1 MHSSPKISIGMPI
14 YNGGLSLE
22 QTLPLIL
29 NQEFQD
35 FELIISDDCSTD
47 NTQELCEKYASLD
60 PRIKYYR
67 QEKNFGM
74 PVKNF
79 KFVLSKAQGEF
90 FMFAS
95 HDDPYKPEFI
105 TEMLKIMDFDPDC
118 SLAFCCYNIKNKN
131 GPEKIAISP
140 SSSCSKFTVV
150 RYISRLIDLQPALVY
165 GLFRKKFIT
174 AEDLNLHDFYE
185 VDIGIKMALRGTIRI
200 ANSELW
206 NWNIAGSRISHSIY
220 PIDFY
225 VRDLLG
231 LRRKKISKKTDIDP
245 SRRFSETQM
254 ENRKMNYLPFY
265 FNQIKLLF
273 SNFSIL
279 NALLLSIILSYF
291 VFRLIYKILFKPNWN
306 DLHFGK

>member
-1 MHSSPKISIGMPI
+1 MHSTPKISIGMPI
-14 YNGGLSLE
+14 YNGGLTLD

-29 NQEFQD
+29 NQEFKD

-47 NTQELCEKYASLD
+47 NTQEICEKYASLD
-60 PRIKYYR
+60 PRIKYHR

-105 TEMLKIMDFDPDC
+105 TEMLKIMDFDPEC

-140 SSSCSKFTVV
+140 SSSCSKFTAMK
-150 RYISRLIDLQPALVY
+150 YISRIIDLQPALVY
-165 GLFRKKFIT
+165 GLFRKKFIE
-174 AEDLNLHDFYE
+174 AKDLNLHDFYE
-185 VDIGIKMALRGTIRI
+185 VDIGIKMALRGSIRI

-231 LRRKKISKKTDIDP
+231 LRRKEITNKNDADP
-245 SRRFSETQM
+245 TKRFSETQM
-254 ENRKMNYLPFY
+254 ENRRMNYLPFY
-265 FNQIKLLF
+265 FNQIKLLY
-273 SNFSIL
+273 SNFSIPK
-279 NALLLSIILSYF
+279 ALFLSIILSYV

-306 DLHFGK
+306 DLHFDH